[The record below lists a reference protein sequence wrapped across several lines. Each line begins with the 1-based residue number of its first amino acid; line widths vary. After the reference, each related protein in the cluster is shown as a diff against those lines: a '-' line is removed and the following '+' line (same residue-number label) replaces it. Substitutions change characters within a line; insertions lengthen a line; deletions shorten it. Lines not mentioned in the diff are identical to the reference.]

1 MAVVGTVT
9 LLVGLACLL
18 PAMIRPTCA
27 LLADGIYRE
36 KVNENEP
43 VVVVTDMLFLD
54 QDTFLYSEQY
64 GKVYIC
70 QRANGDLNKQLYVD
84 LESVT
89 HGGGNKG
96 ILDMLLDDDFEN
108 SKQVWFYYSRN
119 EVPGPAGAAAM
130 THRVSRFTHIDN
142 QGGLTQR
149 LDPNSEVP
157 VWVDPEGYPDLPLAL
172 HWHYGSQL
180 VWGPGGM
187 LYFAQ
192 GDKMI
197 NPDWASDINYFAGCL
212 IRMNKDGTFPA
223 DNDGVQAG
231 GAPGCWGADGLRSP
245 WRVHYDEPTN
255 RFIIGDVGGNDQDTA
270 VEEIHIYRD
279 DMGFVNFG
287 WPHCEGSNC
296 QYTLPNNV
304 YPALEWPHNGY
315 SAAVI
320 GGFVYRAQ
328 MFPPELQG
336 KYIFADYGQQWM
348 RYISFDASGLNVVE
362 NKIFDDYPGPV
373 TAIELAPDGSV
384 WQANLYGEIYRYWSD
399 YEGNPPPPPP
409 PPPQQQTTK
418 EPTTTTSTSTT
429 STTTTTVITTTT
441 LEPTTS
447 TTSTPEAT
455 TPPGYPITLVF
466 EAVPVNAITEM
477 NIDGEVVS
485 LPYTLHT
492 YIDAHHEI
500 EAIRDRCDVSSGN
513 FYRFRGW
520 GWGGPDRQVIR
531 ANSAWRTWRLYYNN
545 KKNPSQYNCFQAQ

>member
-255 RFIIGDVGGNDQDTA
+255 RFIIGDVGGNDQVSVVACVCVCVCVGGCGCVCVGVWVGVDVWVCGCGCICLSVSLYLCLCVLCVCVLLCPISHAIPRRLTW
-270 VEEIHIYRD
+270 
-279 DMGFVNFG
+279 GLL
-287 WPHCEGSNC
+287 
-296 QYTLPNNV
+296 LPG
-304 YPALEWPHNGY
+304 HSCG
-315 SAAVI
+315 
-320 GGFVYRAQ
+320 
-328 MFPPELQG
+328 
-336 KYIFADYGQQWM
+336 
-348 RYISFDASGLNVVE
+348 
-362 NKIFDDYPGPV
+362 
-373 TAIELAPDGSV
+373 
-384 WQANLYGEIYRYWSD
+384 
-399 YEGNPPPPPP
+399 GNPH
-409 PPPQQQTTK
+409 
-418 EPTTTTSTSTT
+418 
-429 STTTTTVITTTT
+429 
-441 LEPTTS
+441 
-447 TTSTPEAT
+447 
-455 TPPGYPITLVF
+455 
-466 EAVPVNAITEM
+466 
-477 NIDGEVVS
+477 
-485 LPYTLHT
+485 LP
-492 YIDAHHEI
+492 
-500 EAIRDRCDVSSGN
+500 R
-513 FYRFRGW
+513 
-520 GWGGPDRQVIR
+520 
-531 ANSAWRTWRLYYNN
+531 
-545 KKNPSQYNCFQAQ
+545 